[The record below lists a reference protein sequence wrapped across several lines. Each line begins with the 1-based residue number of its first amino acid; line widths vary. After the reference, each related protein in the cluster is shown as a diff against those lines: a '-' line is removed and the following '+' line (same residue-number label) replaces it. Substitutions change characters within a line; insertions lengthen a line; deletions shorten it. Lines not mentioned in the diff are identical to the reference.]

1 MCLFGVVAFL
11 LSKLLPLLVLPLG
24 LALLLL
30 LLGLIRRR
38 RWPVG
43 IAFLLLWLFSTGLV
57 SQMLWRVVE
66 RPWQRRP
73 AGDAPGAARSPA
85 PRLESGARVTSR

>member
-38 RWPVG
+38 RWPVFMALSL
-43 IAFLLLWLFSTGLV
+43 IHI
-57 SQMLWRVVE
+57 
-66 RPWQRRP
+66 
-73 AGDAPGAARSPA
+73 
-85 PRLESGARVTSR
+85 

>member
-30 LLGLIRRR
+30 LLGLICRR

-57 SQMLWRVVE
+57 SQMLWRVLE
-66 RPWQRRP
+66 RP
-73 AGDAPGAARSPA
+73 
-85 PRLESGARVTSR
+85 